1 VLDMVEHIQPL
12 PAVRSTGRVLGPG
25 FGLKRRLIEGTGG
38 ATLMASLRAHVL
50 PHNPALL
57 GVYDFASTDY
67 RRLMQGW
74 LAQVPPEGALL
85 FCHPG
90 DPKSGDDAIAAA
102 RLREIDY
109 LAGDLFVQDL
119 AAANVV
125 LGRVWQTPRPLGTEG
140 TGAT

>member
-1 VLDMVEHIQPL
+1 VRDIVLDMVEHIQPL

-25 FGLKRRLIEGTGG
+25 FGFKRYLIERTGG

-67 RRLMQGW
+67 RRLMQRW
-74 LAQVPPEGALL
+74 LAEVPPEGALL

-90 DPKSGDDAIAAA
+90 DPKTDDDPIATA

-109 LAGDLFVQDL
+109 FAGDLFVQDL

-125 LGRVWQTPRPLGTEG
+125 LGRVWQTPDPLG
-140 TGAT
+140 A